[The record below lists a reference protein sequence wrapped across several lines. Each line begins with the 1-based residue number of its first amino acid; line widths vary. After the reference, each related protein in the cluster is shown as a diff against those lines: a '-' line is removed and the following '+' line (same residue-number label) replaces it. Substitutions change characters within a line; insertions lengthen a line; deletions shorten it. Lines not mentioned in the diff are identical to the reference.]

1 MFIQLWKYKH
11 HFLFARSMIL
21 ILILKL
27 FIFSWYCQRSF
38 VNYRVKIVRK
48 SILILWRVDFIKWAA
63 CPIISSTIG
72 IYEKSIKQTAGNF
85 PIKKYLSRLISCGF
99 DSFTWGITCVQMCW
113 SFAVLFFNIRGVKT
127 CHQIH
132 LPPYFSVVE
141 QSMITLKVA
150 QWPSYITTCHSSL
163 RTKILYFLWM
173 RDAIR

>member
-1 MFIQLWKYKH
+1 MLGNQS
-11 HFLFARSMIL
+11 LFYDVL
-21 ILILKL
+21 ILLSELLVQL
-27 FIFSWYCQRSF
+27 FLPLSVYMR
-38 VNYRVKIVRK
+38 RG
-48 SILILWRVDFIKWAA
+48 
-63 CPIISSTIG
+63 SS
-72 IYEKSIKQTAGNF
+72 QTAGNF
-85 PIKKYLSRLISCGF
+85 PIKKYLSRLISCDF

-113 SFAVLFFNIRGVKT
+113 SFAVLFSNIRGVKT

>member
-21 ILILKL
+21 ILMLKL

-38 VNYRVKIVRK
+38 VNCRVKIVRK

-63 CPIISSTIG
+63 CTIISSTIG
-72 IYEKSIKQTAGNF
+72 IYDNRIKSNSWQF
-85 PIKKYLSRLISCGF
+85 SHKKYLSRLISCDF
-99 DSFTWGITCVQMCW
+99 NSFTWGIKCVQMCW
-113 SFAVLFFNIRGVKT
+113 SFAVLFSNIRGVKT

-150 QWPSYITTCHSSL
+150 QWPSHITTCHSSL